1 MNHSPYPVVLDACVL
16 YPSLLRD
23 LLLRLGIKGLYQ
35 PKWTQ
40 TIQEEWQRSLL
51 QNRPD
56 LTAEQIKRTD
66 ELMNQAIPDAMVT
79 GYKNLIGSINLPDPD
94 DRHVVAAAVR
104 CNAEVIVTLNL
115 KDFPASQMVDFDI
128 ESLHP
133 DEFISDLFDLN
144 HALALQ
150 AVAEQRMSM
159 RKPARSVDEYMAA
172 LLRQG
177 LPMTIK
183 AMENYQSML

>member
-23 LLLRLGIKGLYQ
+23 LLMRLGIKGLYQ

-40 TIQEEWQRSLL
+40 TIQEEWQRNLL

-56 LTAEQIKRTD
+56 ITAEQIKRTD
-66 ELMNQAIPDAMVT
+66 ALMNQAIPDAMVT
-79 GYKNLIGSINLPDPD
+79 GYENLIGSINLPDPD

-115 KDFPASQMVDFDI
+115 KDFPTSRLP
-128 ESLHP
+128 EWL
-133 DEFISDLFDLN
+133 ISTLNPSIRMNLF
-144 HALALQ
+144 Q
-150 AVAEQRMSM
+150 IFS
-159 RKPARSVDEYMAA
+159 
-172 LLRQG
+172 
-177 LPMTIK
+177 T
-183 AMENYQSML
+183 